1 MKKSTPSARTLT
13 EESRKKKIT
22 RAYDLLRDC
31 TICPWNCHVDRLN
44 EEHGV
49 CRALEPLRV
58 SGYGPHFG
66 EEPVLVGTGGSGT
79 IFLSYCNLKCIFCQN
94 YEISHLGEGEDRS
107 PEEVAKIML
116 NLEKRGCENI
126 NLVSPTH
133 FVPQLM
139 RAIDLA
145 VEIGLNLPIV
155 YNSGGYDLAD
165 TLRLLEGFV
174 DIYMPD
180 LKYADP
186 AIGKRLSGPADYPAR
201 ARDAIQEMHRQVGD
215 LEIEPDGIARRGLLV
230 RHLLLP
236 GGLSSTRD
244 TLTWLAENVSPRTAV
259 NIMDQYYPAHQACQ
273 EPLLKQRISK
283 KEYEEA
289 LDFAIKVGLRVI
301 G

>member
-1 MKKSTPSARTLT
+1 MKKNTPSSRTLT
-13 EESRKKKIT
+13 EET
-22 RAYDLLRDC
+22 RQNRIATAFELLRDC
-31 TICPWNCHVDRLN
+31 AVCPWQCHVDRRGG
-44 EEHGV
+44 ERGV
-49 CRALEPLRV
+49 CRALEMIRV

-66 EEPVLVGTGGSGT
+66 EESVLVGQGGSGT

-133 FVPQLM
+133 YIPQLM

-145 VEIGLNLPIV
+145 VGNGLNLPIV
-155 YNSGGYDLAD
+155 YNSGGYDAKD
-165 TLRLLEGFV
+165 TLRLLDGFI

-180 LKYADP
+180 LKYADTEV
-186 AIGKRLSGPADYPAR
+186 GKRLSGPEDYPVR
-201 ARDAIQEMHRQVGD
+201 AREAIQEMHRQVGD
-215 LEIEPDGIARRGLLV
+215 LEIDRDGIARHGLLV

-236 GGLSSTRD
+236 GGLSGTRD
-244 TLTWLAENVSPRTAV
+244 SLTWLAENVSSRTAV
-259 NIMDQYYPAHQACQ
+259 NIMDQYYPAHQSCR
-273 EPLLKQRISK
+273 EPLLKQKNSNRD
-283 KEYEEA
+283 YEEV
-289 LDFAIKVGLRVI
+289 LEFAVKLGLQVI